1 MWQSCNTISA
11 HLAEMWLGEDGQ
23 LTHYKVINGN
33 TYSRTNWNCN
43 DVQST
48 AKFFK
53 QLAMCYFEQRT
64 MWYFEQRAMWYFKQR
79 AMRYFD
85 QSATWFFDQW
95 ATRFS
100 AHITNLG

>member
-1 MWQSCNTISA
+1 MAIHILEQTGTV
-11 HLAEMWLGEDGQ
+11 MMF
-23 LTHYKVINGN
+23 KVPRSFLNN
-33 TYSRTNWNCN
+33 
-43 DVQST
+43 
-48 AKFFK
+48 
-53 QLAMCYFEQRT
+53 CYFEQRT

-100 AHITNLG
+100 AHINNLG